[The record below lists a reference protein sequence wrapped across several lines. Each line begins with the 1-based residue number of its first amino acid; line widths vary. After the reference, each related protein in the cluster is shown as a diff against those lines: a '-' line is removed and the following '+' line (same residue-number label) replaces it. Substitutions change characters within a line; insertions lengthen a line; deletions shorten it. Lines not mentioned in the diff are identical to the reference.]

1 MPMMIVR
8 GSGFMLLMAM
18 DAGSAD
24 DGGDQRRYKGDE
36 QCVDQSI
43 HDGGAIK
50 HLGIPL
56 KGKAAPLGPGF
67 GTVKGQD
74 HHGHDRRI

>member
-18 DAGSAD
+18 DAAVPMMVAIS
-24 DGGDQRRYKGDE
+24 RYKGDE

-43 HDGGAIK
+43 HNGGTVK

-67 GTVKGQD
+67 GTVEGQD

>member
-1 MPMMIVR
+1 
-8 GSGFMLLMAM
+8 MLV
-18 DAGSAD
+18 DGDGCRSAD
-24 DGGDQRRYKGDE
+24 DGGDQRRISKAMSSVLY
-36 QCVDQSI
+36 QSI
-43 HDGGAIK
+43 HDGLALSNIWVYQ
-50 HLGIPL
+50 L